1 MASKKLLTIW
11 LLVFGL
17 ILNFDKT
24 LMSLIVQVLQK
35 DQGWS
40 PADAGDL
47 LSIVYVS
54 FCLATIPSGWIVD
67 RFHYRRYIR
76 VSLLILAV
84 GSLGFFLIA
93 SSSALLNVVWLF
105 LVIRFI
111 TGLGY
116 PGYTTGVPKVI
127 QENFPHEQRGS
138 VQGYVLSTI
147 GVGAILSFTV
157 GIAVIAHWRWLYAFL
172 ATGFFLLW
180 CISAKLPQQAALLT
194 QTSGTKI
201 SLWSAWKDG
210 NTLILALIMIVIE
223 MVCMAIMNWLPTLLN
238 HKFGLETA
246 EMTGLLLIYAVV
258 MSIGIATV
266 AKLRQKYFLGK
277 EGTFIAVCAVLGAG
291 LLFIFDQSGS
301 LVVAI
306 IAMYGAN
313 LLLTWSFGLIW
324 VLPYDFCQPKILA
337 SSFAV
342 INLGSFI
349 GGIAQGTLIGRIV
362 EMSGGFTAAILFM
375 SATLLIVSALPRLL
389 RKVADT
395 AA

>member
-1 MASKKLLTIW
+1 MVANKSLTVW

-17 ILNFDKT
+17 IINFDKT

-54 FCLATIPSGWIVD
+54 FCLATIPSGWIID
-67 RFHYRRYIR
+67 RFHYRGYVRA
-76 VSLLILAV
+76 SLLVLAL
-84 GSLGFFLIA
+84 GSLGFFLAA
-93 SSSALLNVVWLF
+93 SSSALLSVVWLF
-105 LVIRFI
+105 LFIRFV

-127 QENFPHEQRGS
+127 QENFPHEQRGN

-147 GVGAILSFTV
+147 GFGAILSFTV
-157 GIAVIAHWRWLYAFL
+157 GIAAIAHWRWLYAFL
-172 ATGFFLLW
+172 AVGFFLLW
-180 CISAKLPQQAALLT
+180 CTSVKLPKKIAAPA
-194 QTSGTKI
+194 QKKDVKI
-201 SLWSAWKDG
+201 SFWSAWKDH
-210 NTLILALIMIVIE
+210 NTLILALIMIAID

-238 HKFGLETA
+238 HKFGLQTG

-277 EGTFIAVCAVLGAG
+277 EGTFIAVCAILGAA
-291 LLFIFDQSGS
+291 LLFIFNQSDS
-301 LVVAI
+301 LWVAI
-306 IAMYGAN
+306 IAMYCAN

-362 EMSGGFTAAILFM
+362 QMSGSFTAAILFM
-375 SATLLIVSALPRLL
+375 SATLLVVSALPRLL
-389 RKVADT
+389 CKVTDT